1 MKIIF
6 SILAKLTRVLK
17 VSRQSAPFTR
27 PTRLA
32 NTSAK
37 SKDEVDDCPY
47 QPVAYEIK
55 VEEIDQVEFVQE
67 WGRTI
72 VHEALSHATKDVE
85 EVPVIDR
92 RLPHF
97 DRRQPHHD
105 RRADEGTQGKEPL
118 KGHTPA
124 TKIDHRLPH
133 YDRRH
138 PDHDRRAGAGH
149 DRRVHALEAN
159 PATGVERRQSHHD
172 RRHPDHDRRTGRGLN
187 RRNHNP

>member
-1 MKIIF
+1 MKIIL
-6 SILAKLTRVLK
+6 SILSKLTRVLK
-17 VSRQSAPFTR
+17 VSHQSAPFTR
-27 PTRLA
+27 PTRLS

-72 VHEALSHATKDVE
+72 VQEALSHATKDAE
-85 EVPVIDR
+85 AAPVVDR

-105 RRADEGTQGKEPL
+105 RRAGEGTHGKEHL
-118 KGHTPA
+118 TGHAPA
-124 TKIDHRLPH
+124 SKIDHRLPH

-138 PDHDRRAGAGH
+138 PDHDRRAGDGH
-149 DRRVHALEAN
+149 DRRVHTWGAK
-159 PATGVERRQSHHD
+159 PATGVERRQSHYD
-172 RRHPDHDRRTGRGLN
+172 RRHPDHDRRTGNGLD
-187 RRNHNP
+187 RRTPNS